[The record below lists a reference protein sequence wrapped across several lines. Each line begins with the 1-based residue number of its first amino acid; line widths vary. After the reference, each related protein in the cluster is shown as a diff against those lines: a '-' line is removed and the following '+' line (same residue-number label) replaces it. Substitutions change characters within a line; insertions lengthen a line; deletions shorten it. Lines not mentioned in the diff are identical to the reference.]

1 VKQPL
6 LGIVASLLVMIFS
19 LGFIALFAFPTFGT
33 WVAFLTI
40 CFIPMQI
47 VTSVI
52 WGCKHPGF
60 AAARHQP
67 LRGVL
72 LTLLALA
79 VGAIVAAVHF
89 STVGGG
95 INPPTPMLA
104 MCIITSVVITF
115 WLAIMWGGW
124 PFNKLIKH
132 PVGVGFAILVA
143 SYVINYL
150 LFRLLFNYGFMRG
163 APVYVPALDPHGLFN
178 AWSVLVFYVTVIAVM
193 FLSLNFEL
201 WPFTA
206 SPALMKQPLLGTV
219 WTIVTL
225 VVGGLAFYLGVKVV
239 GMDVVAF
246 MVRIPIP
253 FIFGTIIV
261 LNMMQ
266 GSLFG
271 KLAQPLKGALNATAS
286 AVIGVVLAQ
295 IYGVLAPVVT
305 GVVKPGPPSY
315 DFEIWLASALLAVT
329 FPFLIFYAEFFRM
342 WPLQKEAAEGMAVA
356 RESSTPAAT

>member
-6 LGIVASLLVMIFS
+6 LGIVATVLVIAIS

-33 WVAFLTI
+33 WVAFLMI
-40 CFIPMQI
+40 CLIPTQI
-47 VTSVI
+47 VMSIT

-60 AAARHQP
+60 AAARSQP
-67 LRGVL
+67 AKGIL
-72 LTLLALA
+72 LTLMALV

-95 INPPTPMLA
+95 INPPVPMLA
-104 MCIITSVVITF
+104 MCIITSVIIAF
-115 WLAIMWGGW
+115 WLAIVWGGW
-124 PFNKLIKH
+124 PFHRLIKN
-132 PVGVGFAILVA
+132 PIGAGLALLA
-143 SYVINYL
+143 AAYVINYL
-150 LFRLLFNYGFMRG
+150 LFRLLFDYGFMRG

-178 AWSVLVFYVTVIAVM
+178 AWSVLVFYVTAIAAM
-193 FLSLNFEL
+193 FLALNFDL
-201 WPFTA
+201 WPFTKF
-206 SPALMKQPLLGTV
+206 PAVMKQPALGIV

-225 VVGGLAFYLGVKVV
+225 VVGGIAFYLGVRVM

-246 MVRIPIP
+246 MVSVPIP

-261 LNMMQ
+261 LTMMQ

-271 KLAQPLKGALNATAS
+271 RLAQPLKGVLNALAS
-286 AVIGVVLAQ
+286 AVIGIVLAR

-305 GVVKPGPPSY
+305 GAVKPGPPSY

-342 WPLQKEAAEGMAVA
+342 WPLQKEAAEAQPAPAAG
-356 RESSTPAAT
+356 SSPAAT